1 MFIRSLFVLFFFCR
15 PLYCVRFEFWLLVTP
30 LVQQQ
35 STLERPIDCMN
46 TMLTLTVDILDELYS
61 EFIPSRCKFRRECG
75 NDDYEYTI
83 CCSRCCCL
91 MVFNAT
97 FNNIPVIS
105 WRSVFFFLVEETGVP
120 GKNHRPVVSHWQTLS
135 HKVFLY
141 INALRV
147 VYRITRKDC
156 VNISSLHVYTCF
168 YIVRYRDRV

>member
-1 MFIRSLFVLFFFCR
+1 MCASSGAETASLPENLSIHSRCFCGVRVAQSYVFCVMFIRSLFVLFFFCR
-15 PLYCVRFEFWLLVTP
+15 PLYCVRFELWLLVTP

-46 TMLTLTVDILDELYS
+46 TMWTLTVDILDELYS

-105 WRSVFFFLVEETGVP
+105 WRSVFFWWRKPEYPEKT
-120 GKNHRPVVSHWQTLS
+120 TDLS
-135 HKVFLY
+135 
-141 INALRV
+141 
-147 VYRITRKDC
+147 
-156 VNISSLHVYTCF
+156 
-168 YIVRYRDRV
+168 